1 MPLPLVLYSTNTR
14 LAHMIAK
21 SYYADLHYVWCS
33 PFAGSFN
40 AFDRIEPPSS
50 SPLKI
55 YRSLHD
61 DVSGADLHSDK
72 IRQNRNGLIRGAST
86 KRQAGVIDEA
96 TERGIVA
103 TVERAETS
111 LFQPWLYIIPYAAI
125 QGIVKPAPLEQR
137 AHPFSEE
144 YIIEELPRARFDIV
158 ELPL

>member
-96 TERGIVA
+96 TERG
-103 TVERAETS
+103 
-111 LFQPWLYIIPYAAI
+111 
-125 QGIVKPAPLEQR
+125 K
-137 AHPFSEE
+137 
-144 YIIEELPRARFDIV
+144 ELPRACFDIV